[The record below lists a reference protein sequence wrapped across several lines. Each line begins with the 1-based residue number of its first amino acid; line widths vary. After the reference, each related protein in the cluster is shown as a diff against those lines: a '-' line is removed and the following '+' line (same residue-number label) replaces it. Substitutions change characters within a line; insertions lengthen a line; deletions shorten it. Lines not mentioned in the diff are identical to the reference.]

1 MKKIEKLVAK
11 IGYNTAKKTVNSA
24 SAWHSHQVKEP
35 AAARASLLKEASK
48 YEARREE
55 RVDVQVHLPFLF
67 VCILNIGMIE

>member
-1 MKKIEKLVAK
+1 MKKIEELVAK

-48 YEARREE
+48 VRSTQIRKGRCSGASA
-55 RVDVQVHLPFLF
+55 LLF
-67 VCILNIGMIE
+67 VCI

>member
-35 AAARASLLKEASK
+35 HAQACSRKLLSK
-48 YEARREE
+48 KHAEKK
-55 RVDVQVHLPFLF
+55 
-67 VCILNIGMIE
+67 G

>member
-35 AAARASLLKEASK
+35 AAARARKLLSK
-48 YEARREE
+48 KHAEKK
-55 RVDVQVHLPFLF
+55 
-67 VCILNIGMIE
+67 G

>member
-1 MKKIEKLVAK
+1 MKKIEKLGAK

-48 YEARREE
+48 
-55 RVDVQVHLPFLF
+55 
-67 VCILNIGMIE
+67 

>member
-35 AAARASLLKEASK
+35 AAARASLLKPF
-48 YEARREE
+48 R
-55 RVDVQVHLPFLF
+55 QVSD
-67 VCILNIGMIE
+67 ILVYAGTFPMYPDQSTPDP